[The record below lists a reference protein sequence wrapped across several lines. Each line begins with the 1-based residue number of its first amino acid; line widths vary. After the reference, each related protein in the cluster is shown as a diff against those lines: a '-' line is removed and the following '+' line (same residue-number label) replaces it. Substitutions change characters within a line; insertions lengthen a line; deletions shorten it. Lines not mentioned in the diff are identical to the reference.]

1 MTMALRGTVV
11 CALPDVSADE
21 AFTVLGDIARYPEF
35 LPFCQEA
42 QVLSHH
48 GHRQRVFNRFGWG
61 LVSHS
66 FHTHAV
72 FDPPQRLV
80 ITSNDGPFRDFRL
93 AWAVASTPQ
102 GCDIAAE
109 YAMTLRHDWLQ
120 RLLAVAAPQ
129 MEKRL
134 VAAFQARI
142 LERAR
147 KKKE

>member
-1 MTMALRGTVV
+1 MTTALRGTVV
-11 CALPDVSADE
+11 CPLPGVTAE
-21 AFTVLGDIARYPEF
+21 AAFAVLGDIERYPEF

-42 QVLSHH
+42 RVLNTQ
-48 GHRQRVFNRFGWG
+48 GRRQKVFNRFGWG
-61 LVSHS
+61 LVSHR
-66 FHTHAV
+66 FHTQAV

-93 AWAVASTPQ
+93 AWMVTPTPQ

-129 MEKRL
+129 MEQRL
-134 VAAFQARI
+134 AAAFQARI

-147 KKKE
+147 TKKE